1 MIVNIN
7 DKKYTMRYTVNSL
20 CALEDRAGMPIDR
33 LMKRQFSATR
43 FLLWAGLV
51 EEQPELTVKD
61 VSALIGDCVAAGGCL
76 TDIVDMC
83 TEGLRE
89 AEFFGDEA
97 KGDAQ

>member
-33 LMKRQFSATR
+33 LMERQFSAAR
-43 FLLWAGLV
+43 LLLWAGLM
-51 EEQPELTVKD
+51 EEQPELSIKD
-61 VSALIGDCVAAGGCL
+61 VGAMIGDCVAAGGCL
-76 TDIVDMC
+76 MDIVDMC
-83 TEGLRE
+83 AEGLRE
-89 AEFFGDEA
+89 AGFFGDEA